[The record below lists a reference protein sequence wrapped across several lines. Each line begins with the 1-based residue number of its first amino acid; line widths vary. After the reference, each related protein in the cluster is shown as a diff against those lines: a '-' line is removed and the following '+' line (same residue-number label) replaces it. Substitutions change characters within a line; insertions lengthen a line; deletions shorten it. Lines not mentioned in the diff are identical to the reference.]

1 MRENLEAA
9 VAALEARMLTIRDSL
24 DVAGKQKQLAELEKR
39 MSADDFW
46 LDQDQAQKVIKQLK
60 AINAAIEPYKAVEK
74 GMGDVRAML
83 ELGLEADD
91 ASALEEA
98 DALFS
103 QQEKAFG
110 QVELQA
116 LFTGNHDLSDCYVQ
130 IHAGAGGTEACDWAS
145 MLMRMYLRYFERRGW
160 DVSEVDRTDGE
171 QAGIRNI
178 TLLVKGQYAT
188 GVMNCEVGVHRL
200 VRISPYD
207 ANARRHT
214 SFASVDATPVFEDAD
229 KELVIPEHELDI
241 VAFVRASGPGGQNV
255 NKVASAI
262 RITHKP
268 TGVQVVCTSE
278 RSQVQNR
285 ALALNLITAKI
296 QRLEEAKRD
305 AELAKMY
312 GEKGEIAFGSQI
324 RSYVLDDRRVKDH
337 RNGYEVFQPDK
348 VLDGEIQGFID
359 AQLRFK
365 AAERI
370 QSAGKAKS

>member
-1 MRENLEAA
+1 
-9 VAALEARMLTIRDSL
+9 
-24 DVAGKQKQLAELEKR
+24 

-83 ELGLEADD
+83 ELGLEAAD

-98 DALFS
+98 DALLS